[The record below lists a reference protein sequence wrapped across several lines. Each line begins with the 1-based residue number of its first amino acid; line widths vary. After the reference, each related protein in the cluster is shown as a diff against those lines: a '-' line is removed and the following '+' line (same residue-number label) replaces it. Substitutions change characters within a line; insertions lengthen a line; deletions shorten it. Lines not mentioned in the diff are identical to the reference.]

1 MTKASDA
8 TAGSP
13 GAARPE
19 IVFGVFT
26 LLPEHRR
33 LLAGS
38 SVVKLGSRALDL
50 LIHLA
55 SRPGEVISHRELTA
69 AAWAGAQVEESNLRF
84 QIGQL
89 RKALAEHAGGAEHVT
104 SVPGRGYCFTATVT
118 AAAPARPVPMVRPVG
133 APLLPPEPSNLI
145 GRSAD
150 VEILLGHLARHRLVT
165 VVGTGGVGKTTLAAA
180 VMHRIGGPAGPSPS
194 FVDLTTLD
202 DPGLVPSAVATAL
215 GVPVGSANPL
225 PQVVKVLADADALLV
240 LDNCEH
246 VIDAV
251 ALAAEAI
258 LRGAPAARILAT
270 SREPLRLSGEA
281 VHHLMPLAAPVTD
294 ADEPL
299 AFSAVKLFC
308 DRARLQSPDLTLDP
322 AQARLVGEICRQ
334 VDGLPL
340 AIELVAA
347 RMRTL
352 GLAGLVELLRNG
364 AELAHRSAVP
374 RHRSLQATFDWSY
387 ALLSQAEARALR
399 TLSIFTGHFSLNAA
413 LSVLDDGTDRSDHL
427 EVLSA
432 LADKSHLVLEA
443 AQGPEASQGGA
454 RYRLLQMTRQFALRK
469 LRAAG
474 EEADA
479 ARRHVACYAGLLE
492 GARAA
497 SGTRHGG
504 DGVAALAFE
513 IGNVRAA
520 LVWAFGPG
528 GDAQAAVRL
537 AACSAPLFLHL
548 SLLAECVEWTGRAL
562 GSGEFAALGPK
573 LRLEL
578 KAARSVALRYTRGN
592 GEDARAA
599 LHEALDLAEAERDLA
614 YQIRLLEGLY
624 IFALRLADF
633 KAAMAYAE
641 RGRAGIWHSLTD
653 TGLATGD
660 WMVGVLD
667 HFMGRQAEARLRCG
681 HALRNF
687 PLQRRPEVVRFG
699 IDQRMLAH
707 CAIARALWVQGL
719 PDQAEAAVDGVVRKI
734 EAIGHPVSLCTALL
748 WTAPVALWSGDLD
761 RAAEAL
767 ATGRVLAS
775 RHSLVPYELLARA
788 LTGQLHALRGDP
800 ESGVALLS
808 EGLAG
813 LVEVSHLTMNSALQL
828 ALAEALIEAG
838 RPGEALAEAGPAM
851 VRIERD
857 GELTLL
863 PEAWR
868 IKGRALAARDTD
880 QDAERAEEA
889 FRHALRIAQDQG
901 ALSYRLRA
909 ATDLAEYLSRRGRT
923 GEAACLLSHVCDA
936 LTEGRSTR
944 DVLRAT
950 RLREH
955 LTA

>member
-8 TAGSP
+8 TAGLP

-33 LLAGS
+33 LLAGE

-89 RKALAEHAGGAEHVT
+89 RKALAEHADGAEHVT

-118 AAAPARPVPMVRPVG
+118 PGAPAQPVMVRPAG
-133 APLLPPEPSNLI
+133 SSSLPPEPSNLI

-150 VEILLGHLARHRLVT
+150 VEILLGCLARHRLVT

-202 DPGLVPSAVATAL
+202 DPSLVPSAVASAL
-215 GVPVGSANPL
+215 GIPVGSANPM
-225 PQVVKVLADADALLV
+225 PQVVKVLADTDVLLV

-258 LRGAPAARILAT
+258 LRGAPSARILAT

-281 VHHLMPLAAPVTD
+281 VHHLLPLAAPFAD
-294 ADEPL
+294 ADDPL
-299 AFSAVKLFC
+299 AFSAVQLFC
-308 DRARLQSPDLTLDP
+308 DRARLQSPDLALDP

-387 ALLSQAEARALR
+387 ALLSEAEARALR

-443 AQGPEASQGGA
+443 AQGGA

-474 EEADA
+474 EEAGI

-528 GDAQAAVRL
+528 GDAELAVRL
-537 AACSAPLFLHL
+537 VACSAPLFLHL
-548 SLLAECVEWTGRAL
+548 SLLAECVDWTGRAL
-562 GSGEFAALGPK
+562 GAKEFTALGPT

-592 GEDARAA
+592 GEDARTA
-599 LHEALDLAEAERDLA
+599 LHEALDLAEAEQDLA

-641 RGRAGIWHSLTD
+641 RGRASVWHSLTD

-719 PDQAEAAVDGVVRKI
+719 PDQAATAVDGVVR
-734 EAIGHPVSLCTALL
+734 ETDAIGHPVSLCTALL

-788 LTGQLHALRGDP
+788 LTGQLHALRGDL
-800 ESGVALLS
+800 ESGIALLS

-838 RPGEALAEAGPAM
+838 RAGEALAEAGSAL

-857 GELTLL
+857 EELTLV

-868 IKGRALAARDTD
+868 IKGRALAAQEADRE
-880 QDAERAEEA
+880 AERAEEA
-889 FRHALRIAQDQG
+889 FRHALQIAQDQG

-909 ATDLAEYLSRRGRT
+909 ATDLAEYLSRRGRI
-923 GEAACLLSHVCDA
+923 GEAPGLLSHVCDA

-950 RLREH
+950 RLLER

>member
-8 TAGSP
+8 TAGPP

-89 RKALAEHAGGAEHVT
+89 RKALAEHAKGAEHVT
-104 SVPGRGYCFTATVT
+104 SVPGRGYCFTAMVT
-118 AAAPARPVPMVRPVG
+118 SGAPAQPVMIRPAG
-133 APLLPPEPSNLI
+133 SSLLPPEPSNLI

-150 VEILLGHLARHRLVT
+150 VEILLACLARHRLVT

-180 VMHRIGGPAGPSPS
+180 VMHRTGGPAGPSPT

-202 DPGLVPSAVATAL
+202 DPRLVPSAVASAL
-215 GVPVGSANPL
+215 GVPVGSATPL

-281 VHHLMPLAAPVTD
+281 VHHLLPLAAPFADTD
-294 ADEPL
+294 DPL
-299 AFSAVKLFC
+299 AFSAVQLFC
-308 DRARLQSPDLTLDP
+308 DRARLQYPDFALDP
-322 AQARLVGEICRQ
+322 VQARLVGEICRQ

-352 GLAGLVELLRNG
+352 GLAGLVELLRTG

-387 ALLSQAEARALR
+387 ALLSEAEARALR
-399 TLSIFTGHFSLNAA
+399 ALSIFTGHFSLNAA
-413 LSVLDDGTDRSDHL
+413 LSVLDDGRDRSDHL

-443 AQGPEASQGGA
+443 AQGGA

-474 EEADA
+474 EDA
-479 ARRHVACYAGLLE
+479 GVARRHVACYAGLLE

-528 GDAQAAVRL
+528 GDAQLAVRL

-562 GSGEFAALGPK
+562 GAKEFAALGPK
-573 LRLEL
+573 PRLEL

-592 GEDARAA
+592 GEDARTA
-599 LHEALDLAEAERDLA
+599 LHEALDLAEAEQDLA

-641 RGRAGIWHSLTD
+641 RGRASVWHSLSD

-667 HFMGRQAEARLRCG
+667 HFMGRQAEAQLRCG

-719 PDQAEAAVDGVVRKI
+719 PDQAAAAVDGVVR
-734 EAIGHPVSLCTALL
+734 ETDAIGHPVSLCTALL

-788 LTGQLHALRGDP
+788 LTGQLHALRGDL

-813 LVEVSHLTMNSALQL
+813 LAEVSHLTMNSALQL

-838 RPGEALAEAGPAM
+838 RPGEALAEAGPAL

-857 GELTLL
+857 EELTLV

-868 IKGRALAARDTD
+868 IKGRALAAQEAD
-880 QDAERAEEA
+880 QEAGPAEEA

-909 ATDLAEYLSRRGRT
+909 ATDLAEYLSGRDRA
-923 GEAACLLSHVCDA
+923 GEAAGLLSDVYDA
-936 LTEGRSTR
+936 LTEGRSTQ

-950 RLREH
+950 RLLKR